1 MKFYALWFTVVTI
14 TGILVIPY
22 HVSTLILRW
31 NPLVFSTLPVMK
43 YTLHRQEMATDRS
56 KNYKESGIDRN
67 SQYDRQYMEANL
79 EQTAA
84 KYM

>member
-1 MKFYALWFTVVTI
+1 
-14 TGILVIPY
+14 
-22 HVSTLILRW
+22 
-31 NPLVFSTLPVMK
+31 MK